1 MLIIARKSTEA
12 QFQSHEQMFSTW
24 LENPVPSESTNR
36 IPEPKI
42 KQLELSAYGTR
53 RLFDALKKAMWATNK
68 KSLETTAYLN
78 SKAPSLA
85 QQKCPRC
92 TRFHTGGADLCKS
105 KDKVCK
111 NSYSIRGRIQTGE
124 PLDTD

>member
-53 RLFDALKKAMWATNK
+53 RLFDALKKAMWTTNK

-105 KDKVCK
+105 KDKVCQNRYFIK
-111 NSYSIRGRIQTGE
+111 WAMG
-124 PLDTD
+124 

>member
-1 MLIIARKSTEA
+1 MDDLPFPAFRMLNLSNLMKSTMA
-12 QFQSHEQMFSTW
+12 QFSGPEQMFETW
-24 LENPVPSESTNR
+24 LSDTSTLN
-36 IPEPKI
+36 
-42 KQLELSAYGTR
+42 LSAYGTR

-92 TRFHTGGADLCKS
+92 TRFHTGGAELCKS
-105 KDKVCK
+105 KDKICRVCGK
-111 NSYSIRGRIQTGE
+111 LGHFVE
-124 PLDTD
+124 V